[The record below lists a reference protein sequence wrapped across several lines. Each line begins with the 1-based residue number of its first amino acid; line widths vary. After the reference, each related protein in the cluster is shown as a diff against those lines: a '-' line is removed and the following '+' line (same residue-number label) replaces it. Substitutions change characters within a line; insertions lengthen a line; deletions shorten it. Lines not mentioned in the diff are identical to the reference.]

1 MLSFRA
7 KSVVFLGLGLISGS
21 LALALRASGWQGS
34 LRAWGPREASLLRGV
49 KLGVIDDYTL
59 DLDEAIGAAEVIVVG
74 APPMAS
80 GELLAEILPK
90 LPVLESPP
98 VITDMASIK
107 GWVIERA
114 DSTYPR
120 FVPGHPIAGL
130 EHSGVGSAQATLFAG
145 REVILTPLENTERE
159 AVEIVAAMWRAAGSR
174 ITTMTVS
181 DHDAALAASSH
192 SPHLLAYALTN
203 ALADD
208 PLDPMRHG
216 GGALRDMTRIAGS
229 DPVMWRDVALTN
241 GAAIN
246 AALSRVEAEIA
257 VLKGWVS
264 DGDSDALERYFG
276 RCKEV
281 RRGHDRIL
289 NPVLDEALDQE
300 IPAQEVGSDPGEE
313 QDGAP

>member
-1 MLSFRA
+1 M
-7 KSVVFLGLGLISGS
+7 
-21 LALALRASGWQGS
+21 
-34 LRAWGPREASLLRGV
+34 

-74 APPMAS
+74 APPVAS

-90 LPVLESPP
+90 LSALESPP

-130 EHSGVGSAQATLFAG
+130 EHSGVGSAQATLYAG

-257 VLKGWVS
+257 VLKGWVA
-264 DGDSDALERYFG
+264 DGDGDALERYFG

-289 NPVLDEALDQE
+289 NPVLDEALDKE
-300 IPAQEVGSDPGEE
+300 TLAQEVGSHPGKE
-313 QDGAP
+313 QDGAS